1 MVAFTL
7 GSLFLSLFYPLL
19 WGKSAATFLGQEID
33 GQALLLL
40 TLTTIQELMDWASLM
55 TQW

>member
-40 TLTTIQELMDWASLM
+40 TLTTIQELMDWASLI